1 MLLVAASTACV
12 DAASLAVAW
21 PYLKREKESQ
31 MPSKKTFDLVVI
43 TALLLHPAV
52 GLLRLASR
60 RWEAET
66 SGPLSTVGAAVRV
79 AL

>member
-1 MLLVAASTACV
+1 
-12 DAASLAVAW
+12 
-21 PYLKREKESQ
+21 
-31 MPSKKTFDLVVI
+31 MPTKKTFDLVVI

-60 RWEAET
+60 RWVAET
-66 SGPLSTVGAAVRV
+66 SGPLSKVGAAVEV